1 MQATKGLGIGVWKVF
16 DFGLPQGFGLGLE
29 SLGGKG

>member
-16 DFGLPQGFGLGLE
+16 DFGLPQGFGLE